1 MYLLLKN
8 SLFVIL
14 ILFIYGCVSTKSNF
28 VKTNDIN
35 SVSIETSGDR
45 DNILFKEHL
54 IRIFNTKRNAIP
66 KFKLKATI
74 SFSSSDTL
82 TVSGL
87 NALSRTLANVS
98 YKLYNFKSKKLIKSG
113 SITSFPALGSTSNS
127 LYTNDV
133 NLKYIKDRLNA
144 SISKKLYLHLNIFLR
159 RLK

>member
-54 IRIFNTKRNAIP
+54 KRIFNTKRNAIP

-133 NLKYIKDRLNA
+133 NLKYIKDRLNV

>member
-45 DNILFKEHL
+45 DNILSKEHL
-54 IRIFNTKRNAIP
+54 KRIFNTKRNAIP

>member
-14 ILFIYGCVSTKSNF
+14 ILFIYGCDSTKSNF

-133 NLKYIKDRLNA
+133 NLKYIKDRLNV

>member
-54 IRIFNTKRNAIP
+54 KRIFNTKRNAIP

>member
-98 YKLYNFKSKKLIKSG
+98 YKLYNFKSKKL
-113 SITSFPALGSTSNS
+113 
-127 LYTNDV
+127 
-133 NLKYIKDRLNA
+133 
-144 SISKKLYLHLNIFLR
+144 YLHLNIFLR

>member
-1 MYLLLKN
+1 MYRLLKN

-14 ILFIYGCVSTKSNF
+14 ILFIYGCDSTKSNF

-54 IRIFNTKRNAIP
+54 KRIFNTKRNAIP

-74 SFSSSDTL
+74 SFSSSDTI

-133 NLKYIKDRLNA
+133 NLKYIKDRLNV

>member
-14 ILFIYGCVSTKSNF
+14 ILFIYGCDSTKSNF

-54 IRIFNTKRNAIP
+54 KRIFNTKRNAIP

-133 NLKYIKDRLNA
+133 NLKYIKDRLNV

>member
-14 ILFIYGCVSTKSNF
+14 ILFIYGCDSTKSNF

-54 IRIFNTKRNAIP
+54 KRIFNTKRNAIP

>member
-113 SITSFPALGSTSNS
+113 SIKSFPALGSTSSS

-133 NLKYIKDRLNA
+133 NLKHIKDRLNV